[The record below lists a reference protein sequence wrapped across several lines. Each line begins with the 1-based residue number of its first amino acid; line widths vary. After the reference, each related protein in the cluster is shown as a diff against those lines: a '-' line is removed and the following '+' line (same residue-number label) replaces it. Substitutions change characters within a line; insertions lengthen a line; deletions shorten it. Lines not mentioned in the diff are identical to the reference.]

1 MPLVAS
7 ATKALRSVYFS
18 IIDCVCNAWRS
29 TKIGVLLCWNDH
41 IRPWDEGTIWASCST
56 YHSCQEENFLLK
68 VFLNLTVASFS
79 LPFAFCFLNSTM
91 ILCWMYDEQL
101 FGAINWKALNVSV
114 SPLCCLIYFL
124 FKVKGGVLAVS
135 VSHWCGYS

>member
-41 IRPWDEGTIWASCST
+41 IRPWDEGAIWTSCST
-56 YHSCQEENFLLK
+56 YHFCQEENFLFK
-68 VFLNLTVASFS
+68 VFLNLTVVSFF
-79 LPFAFCFLNSTM
+79 LPFSFCCLNST
-91 ILCWMYDEQL
+91 LNLSWTNEERL

-114 SPLCCLIYFL
+114 SPPLLFNLFSFQSEGRCPCCE
-124 FKVKGGVLAVS
+124 S
-135 VSHWCGYS
+135 